1 MFLLRFFIEETHDS
15 EGCEGSNTEDDPK
28 ERTEIGCTEVKN
40 KESIDDDGFFYEV
53 IIEFHLID
61 FWIYFVFIIIL
72 FLGVIA

>member
-15 EGCEGSNTEDDPK
+15 KGCEGSDTEDDSK
-28 ERTEIGCTEVKN
+28 ERTEIGSTEVKN
-40 KESIDDDGFFYEV
+40 KKSIDNDSFFYEV

-61 FWIYFVFIIIL
+61 FWIYLVFIIIL